1 MQPNLEAQT
10 FYIDRCLKTANR
22 KRSRHQFCCMEC
34 VAATTFVSCE
44 QALLQ
49 LCHYELKILFDNRYI
64 IYLFVWLKLGNFYLF
79 LHPFELNSRFIL
91 QENSLRHYEVGPY
104 LAVLTL
110 VLWYLIH

>member
-1 MQPNLEAQT
+1 MNKLTHIPSLRFLNSV
-10 FYIDRCLKTANR
+10 KV
-22 KRSRHQFCCMEC
+22 ME
-34 VAATTFVSCE
+34 VSKAATTVVSCE

-49 LCHYELKILFDNRYI
+49 LCHCELKIFFENMYI
-64 IYLFVWLKLGNFYLF
+64 IYLFLWLKLGYSYLF
-79 LHPFELNSRFIL
+79 LNSFKRFIL